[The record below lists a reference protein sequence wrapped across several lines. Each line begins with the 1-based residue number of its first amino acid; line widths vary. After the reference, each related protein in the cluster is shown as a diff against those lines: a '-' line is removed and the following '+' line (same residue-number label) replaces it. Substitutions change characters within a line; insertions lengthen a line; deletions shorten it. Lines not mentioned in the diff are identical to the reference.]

1 MLRQTPELCPE
12 RMAAASRG
20 GMAAY
25 LGKENNAVLSLKIG
39 VSMRTGFLLVVLI
52 IPFLSTKEGRK
63 SEVSSV

>member
-1 MLRQTPELCPE
+1 
-12 RMAAASRG
+12 
-20 GMAAY
+20 MAAY